1 MTTKPRKV
9 ANSDLKNK
17 ELNKANPEIGYRIT
31 AGEISFVGRKMHNAL
46 VYHAQRLTLNGKGK
60 LPGQVLYNPEDIPNY
75 ADRWWAPLSDIIN
88 DCTAGGRNH
97 QRVKDLLVSL
107 MGVVVERN
115 ETGWEAHQIISGVK
129 IVGTRTMEGGEAGD
143 KLFVGW
149 NFPREIEPFLIQPYE
164 NDKSYTR
171 LSLYYQSYLKTEAAL
186 VLYEICKRYA
196 TFPRKTTN
204 QLPWQE
210 WAARFNTKNCSD
222 FPYFNRDV
230 LKPAIDEING
240 KKDEK
245 GRYPG
250 TDITIQVVPIRGDA
264 GKKITHLEFKVELK
278 PQSQLE
284 ITPGQVILSADLVER
299 LEKIGI
305 SPAQTQ
311 KILNKFGEED
321 LTATLDLV
329 EKRLLNKDL
338 PTLERPGAYFTKAL
352 KEGYSTSEQ
361 LLEIVKKAAAEKGD
375 AQKKA
380 RLEKSQASFDKPKRA
395 ISSNKN
401 LDINAPSEPDAGYER
416 FLALS
421 DDAKDAAVIEFSQM
435 LPPPEINGL
444 LKPWAKTKKWSR
456 SVIIGKRFFT
466 WWSSSK

>member
-1 MTTKPRKV
+1 MTTKPRK
-9 ANSDLKNK
+9 ADDLKDK
-17 ELNKANPEIGYRIT
+17 ELKKANPEIGYRIT
-31 AGEISFVGRKMHNAL
+31 AGDISFIGRKVHNAL
-46 VYHAQRLTLNGKGK
+46 VYQAQRLTLNGKGK
-60 LPGQVLYNPEDIPNY
+60 LPGQVSYKPEEIPNY

-88 DCTAGGRNH
+88 DCAGGSRNH

-164 NDKSYTR
+164 NDQSYTR

-196 TFPRKTTN
+196 THPRKTTGPA
-204 QLPWQE
+204 PWQE

-222 FPYFNRDV
+222 FRYFNRDV

-250 TDITIQVVPIRGDA
+250 TDITIQVIKIKGDA
-264 GKKITHLEFKVELK
+264 GKKITHLEFNVERK
-278 PQSQLE
+278 PQSELE
-284 ITPGQVILSADLVER
+284 ITPGQVILSTDLVER

-305 SPAQTQ
+305 SPPQTQ
-311 KILNKFGEED
+311 KLLNKFGEEK
-321 LTATLDLV
+321 LTATLNLV
-329 EKRLLNKDL
+329 EKRLANNAL
-338 PTLERPGAYFTKAL
+338 PKIERPAAYFAKAI
-352 KEGYSTSEQ
+352 KDDYSASEQ
-361 LLEIVKKAAAEKGD
+361 LLETEKKAVAAKGD

-380 RLEKSQASFDKPKRA
+380 QLENSQAAFDKSQQQSSNNTNTDTNALGELDLVREQFLA
-395 ISSNKN
+395 IS
-401 LDINAPSEPDAGYER
+401 DNAKE
-416 FLALS
+416 
-421 DDAKDAAVIEFSQM
+421 AAVSEFSQT
-435 LPPPEINGL
+435 LPSHEISAMM
-444 LKPWAKTKKWSR
+444 KPWVKKKNWSC
-456 SVIIGKRFFT
+456 SVPIGKRFFA
-466 WWSSSK
+466 WWSLSR